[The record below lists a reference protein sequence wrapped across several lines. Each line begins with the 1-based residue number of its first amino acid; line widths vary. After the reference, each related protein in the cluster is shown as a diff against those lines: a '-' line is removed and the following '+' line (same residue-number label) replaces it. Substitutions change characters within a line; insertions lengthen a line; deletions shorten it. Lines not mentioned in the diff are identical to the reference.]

1 MGACVE
7 SIQVKPNLAVEVFL
21 ALDELQALGPKL
33 QYMDSWSAP
42 KTAII
47 WRDGK
52 LCYEGFT
59 AIEQVHFTDGIL
71 IGSVG
76 ITPSQTSDWPLAT
89 SVSIADPSQPLR
101 EVWTDL
107 LTGKRSELAGTM
119 LAVGVIPADYD
130 LGELSIDAGSF
141 VFATRGV
148 SEDKMSDSYV
158 HIFESQLEEICVP
171 LAVTRLTTSEAG
183 SVTTEI
189 WFNTDVTPYDLE
201 FAIDKLDRRTTI
213 SESLQLAYNNI
224 ERALI

>member
-1 MGACVE
+1 M
-7 SIQVKPNLAVEVFL
+7 SITSQNTVKPNLAVEVFL
-21 ALDELQALGPKL
+21 ALDELQALGSKL
-33 QYMDSWSAP
+33 QYVASWSAP

-52 LCYEGFT
+52 LCYEGLA
-59 AIEQVHFTDGIL
+59 AIEQVHFMDSIL
-71 IGSVG
+71 IGSVSA
-76 ITPSQTSDWPLAT
+76 TPSQTSDWPLAT

-107 LTGKRSELAGTM
+107 LTGKRSDLAGTM

-141 VFATRGV
+141 VFATIGV

-158 HIFESQLEEICVP
+158 HIFESQLEEICFP
-171 LAVTRLTTSEAG
+171 LAVTRLTSDEAG
-183 SVTTEI
+183 AITIQI
-189 WFNTDVTPYDLE
+189 WYDTDVSPSDLE
-201 FAIDKLDRRTTI
+201 AAIDKLDCLTTI

>member
-1 MGACVE
+1 M
-7 SIQVKPNLAVEVFL
+7 SITAQNPAKPNLAVEVFL
-21 ALDELQALGPKL
+21 ALDELQALGPRL
-33 QYMDSWSAP
+33 RYMASWSAP

-76 ITPSQTSDWPLAT
+76 INLGQTSDWPLAT
-89 SVSIADPSQPLR
+89 SVSIEDPSQPLR

-107 LTGKRSELAGTM
+107 LTGKRSGLAGTM

-130 LGELSIDAGSF
+130 LGELSIDAGDF

-148 SEDKMSDSYV
+148 SEDKMSESYV
-158 HIFESQLEEICVP
+158 RIFESQLEEVCAP
-171 LAVTRLTTSEAG
+171 LAVTRLTSAEAG
-183 SVTTEI
+183 AIANQI
-189 WFNTDVTPYDLE
+189 WYDTDVSTSDLE
-201 FAIDKLDRRTTI
+201 AAIDKLDRLTTI
-213 SESLQLAYNNI
+213 SEALQLAYNNI